1 MFVYYIVTTVRMP
14 TNPLHVTLLAPG
26 CFSMV
31 TQIEADGSEPP
42 SSSAPADLNDA
53 AVRATGTQAYEQALA
68 AALRQPVPDM
78 GALPVALYQFPIDA
92 QTAVPEHCVCAELIH
107 LQADK
112 DNARLVPESALAI
125 SSDESQQLL
134 DALNKLINADG
145 LEVQRTAGG
154 RCYLTGMPAT
164 GLDSWPA
171 HAVANGKIANSLPRQ
186 AEAGDWRRFLTEV
199 QMLFHSHPVNEVRA
213 ERGLLPINGMWFW
226 GGNQS
231 VQIEPMT
238 DIALVA
244 NDVYAKG
251 LSATLNLDI
260 ENAASSTW
268 SELEQRYGQNSN
280 INEIV
285 IVDQAAYD
293 AWLCGDHAALSI
305 AKQQLHERWITP
317 IQQAVFDGIVA
328 EFVLDGCEGQAIV
341 ERQSNRSTTNSVG
354 AGLLKKFSLKRFS
367 AKKLFGP
374 KKNIT

>member
-1 MFVYYIVTTVRMP
+1 MIPQTE
-14 TNPLHVTLLAPG
+14 
-26 CFSMV
+26 S
-31 TQIEADGSEPP
+31 DGSEPP
-42 SSSAPADLNDA
+42 TSSALADLNDA

-68 AALRQPVPDM
+68 AALKQAVPDM
-78 GALPVALYQFPIDA
+78 GALPAALYQFPLDA
-92 QTAVPEHCVCAELIH
+92 QTTVPQHCVCAELIH

-112 DNARLVPESALAI
+112 DNARLVPEAALDI
-125 SSDESQQLL
+125 SSVESQQLL
-134 DALNKLINADG
+134 DSLNQLINADG
-145 LEVQRTAGG
+145 LEVQRTPAG

-199 QMLFHSHPVNEVRA
+199 QMLFHSHPVNEARA
-213 ERGLLPINGMWFW
+213 ERGLLPVNGMWFW

-231 VQIEPMT
+231 VQIKPMT

-251 LSATLNLDI
+251 LSATLNLDV

-268 SELEQRYGQNSN
+268 SELEQRYAQNLN

-293 AWLCGDHAALSI
+293 AWLCGDYAALSI
-305 AKQQLHERWITP
+305 AKKRLHERWITP
-317 IQQAVFDGIVA
+317 IQQAVFDGVVA

-341 ERQSNRSTTNSVG
+341 EHQSNQSTANSVG
-354 AGLLKKFSLKRFS
+354 AGLLEKLSLKRFS
-367 AKKLFGP
+367 IKHFFGP
-374 KKNIT
+374 KKNKT